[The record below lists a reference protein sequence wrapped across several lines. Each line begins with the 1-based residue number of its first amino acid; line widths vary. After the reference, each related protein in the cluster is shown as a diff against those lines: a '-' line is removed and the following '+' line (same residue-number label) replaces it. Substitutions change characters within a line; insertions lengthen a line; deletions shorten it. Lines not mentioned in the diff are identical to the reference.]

1 MKKFKAFICHKS
13 LKKSSHENLPKLKF
27 QLQKAEPISK
37 PAQSMIQKTQQ
48 IPSHKKYQA
57 KN

>member
-1 MKKFKAFICHKS
+1 MKKLQAFICHKS

-37 PAQSMIQKTQQ
+37 PAQSMIQKIQQ